1 MFNASQ
7 FKLIRII
14 VILVALAAILF
25 KFTSGISAMNKI
37 KDEGA
42 DLLLKLRPADP
53 RALML
58 GDYMALAYD
67 RQIYPDNDAAALP
80 AGTIILKR
88 DSRNVGRFER
98 FDDGEPLTAGEI
110 RIAYARRFAG
120 DVDYGGARYFFE
132 EGQAKIFE
140 DAEYGIFKVSADG
153 KALLTGLAGEDYARL
168 GQKR

>member
-1 MFNASQ
+1 MSKIMRYGVIAVT
-7 FKLIRII
+7 LA
-14 VILVALAAILF
+14 VILGL
-25 KFTSGISAMNKI
+25 MNQQIMKLNAVRA
-37 KDEGA
+37 DGH
-42 DLLLKLRPADP
+42 DLLLKLRPVDP
-53 RALML
+53 RALMQ
-58 GDYMALAYD
+58 GDFMALAYD